1 MIDLRLPRNVF
12 RKKHCV
18 YMEKKT
24 TLSLRTKAD
33 AAFGVPLNYEYRLSP
48 VWLDHTIL
56 NLTLVSHCKI
66 FDTSSD

>member
-1 MIDLRLPRNVF
+1 
-12 RKKHCV
+12 
-18 YMEKKT
+18 MEKKT